1 MTTLKSLIALDF
13 VLGRRIS
20 SVLEGHHIP
29 RSDQRLTAITEALLN
44 RNYEVRGCI
53 SLCRGNGR
61 R

>member
-1 MTTLKSLIALDF
+1 MTMLKSPITLDF

-20 SVLEGHHIP
+20 SALEGHLVP
-29 RSDQRLTAITEALLN
+29 RSDQRLTAITEALPN

-53 SLCRGNGR
+53 SPCRGNGR